1 VIRLFAG
8 VAGCHNRFLSQHHD
22 QADQMGG
29 PGFRHDQELFI
40 AAQVRSDRLR
50 QLFHQSVSAVFGSFL
65 AAIMLCGLCWER
77 VDHRIMFGWIG
88 LLSISSL
95 LRILM
100 FATYFRSPDNERT
113 PQRWE
118 RTYWVTLMLSAGI
131 WGAGA
136 LAIMPAND
144 LLAQALVMLFA
155 VGMSVSAVSC
165 YSSYRYMT
173 LASIGLVLLP
183 CTTWLL
189 FQPSALQVGMAFA
202 VLVFASFVASATRKL
217 SEALETAFRLT
228 REMEQA
234 HHISTHAAQTDELT
248 GLKNRRA
255 FFERAQLL
263 LNDCQKKRLPLC
275 AVMLDMDHFKHIN
288 DTYGH
293 QVGDQVLRQMGV
305 VISTC
310 FRDTD
315 VCGRMGGEEFA
326 ILLPDTSIEVALEI
340 AEQLI
345 RSISGV
351 MSGPVHRISASVGVA
366 AMEMHDNDLQ
376 SLMNNAD
383 KALYRAKAR
392 GRNQVVV
399 SE

>member
-1 VIRLFAG
+1 
-8 VAGCHNRFLSQHHD
+8 
-22 QADQMGG
+22 MGG
-29 PGFRHDQELFI
+29 PGFRQDQETFI
-40 AAQVRSDRLR
+40 TAQVRGDRLR
-50 QLFHQSVSAVFGSFL
+50 QLFHQSVSAVLGSYL

-77 VDHRIMFGWIG
+77 IDHRVVYVWIV
-88 LLSISSL
+88 LLSASSL

-100 FATYFRSPDNERT
+100 FIVYFRSPESERT
-113 PQRWE
+113 PERWE
-118 RTYWVTLMLSAGI
+118 RTYWITLMLSAGI

-136 LAIMPAND
+136 LAVIPADD
-144 LLAQALVMLFA
+144 LLAQSLVMLFA

-165 YSSYRYMT
+165 YSSYRSMT
-173 LASIGLVLLP
+173 LASIGVVLLP

-189 FQPSALQVGMAFA
+189 FQPSALQSGMALA
-202 VLVFASFVASATRKL
+202 VLVFASFVVSATRKL
-217 SEALETAFRLT
+217 SEALETAFRVT

-234 HHISTHAAQTDELT
+234 HRISTHAAQTDELT

-255 FFERAQLL
+255 FFERAQQLF
-263 LNDCQKKRLPLC
+263 NDCQHNRLPLC
-275 AVMLDMDHFKHIN
+275 VVMLDMDHFKHIN

-305 VISTC
+305 VISGC

-315 VCGRMGGEEFA
+315 VYGRLGGEEFA
-326 ILLPDTSIEVALEI
+326 ILLPDTSTEVALNL

-345 RSISGV
+345 QSIGGL
-351 MSGPVHRISASVGVA
+351 MSGPVHRISASLGVA
-366 AMEMHDNDLQ
+366 SMELHDNDLQ

-392 GRNQVVV
+392 GRNQVAV